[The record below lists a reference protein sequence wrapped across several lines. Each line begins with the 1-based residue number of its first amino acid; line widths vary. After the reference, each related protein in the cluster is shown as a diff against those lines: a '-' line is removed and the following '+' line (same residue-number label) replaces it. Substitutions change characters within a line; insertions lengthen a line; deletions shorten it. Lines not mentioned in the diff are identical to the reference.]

1 MLDRLA
7 RLTASP
13 AGRERALA
21 LRPVSERPAVVL
33 RQRAAAE
40 AAWLHQGSVSLALA
54 GARDVRD
61 AAGAAARGL
70 RLDPLVLREVAD
82 TVRCAA
88 QVRRALARARDGA
101 PLLAAEGQALPD
113 LDALRRLIDGAV
125 DARGALLDG
134 ASAELSQ
141 IRAEISETHDALL
154 ARMQS
159 VVSSPALRP
168 ALSDAI
174 VTQRE
179 GRYVVPVRSEARAA
193 LPGVVHDTSSSGRT
207 VYVEP
212 FAVVELGN
220 RWRELQVQERREI
233 ERILRELS
241 SVVGESSADL
251 AESVERLAAIDCA
264 VAAAA
269 LGREL
274 GAGLP
279 ADAGAEQPWLHDA
292 PGELRLLDARHP
304 LLVWEGGEVVPVSL
318 AVGGGE
324 GGLLITGPN
333 TGGKTVA
340 LKSAGLITLMALCG
354 LPVPAEPGSTIP
366 VYDAVFADIGDE
378 QSIEQSLSTF
388 SSHVT
393 AIIDVIE
400 RAGPRSLALLDELG
414 AGTDPVEGAVLAVAI
429 VERLVAAGVTLI
441 ATTHHG
447 ELKAHA
453 HDHPRL
459 LNASVEFDVET
470 LSPTYRLRMGIP
482 GESNALAIS
491 ERLGM
496 PADVVEAARGRVSGE
511 ERELSRM
518 LANLREQLERAET
531 RAEAAGHD
539 RAEAERLR
547 AELAASHEQLE
558 AESERRRAEAQR
570 HLRDELRDT
579 ERLLARTRR
588 QVEAARLE
596 QADADM
602 ARARGRPRR
611 APAAARAAAGAAGA
625 RGAALRGAGGARL
638 ARGHVRARGGVER
651 ARRARGVRAD
661 AGRAPDAGAARPG
674 RAHGGARG
682 RRGPGG
688 EAAHGARRRSR
699 RVDRGARTHARRGAA
714 RGRGVPRSRRPRRP
728 QPRAR
733 HPRQGDGDAPP
744 RGARSARSPPAR
756 RLAGAGRARRGRRG
770 RHRRAPHGALGGT
783 AAVATGFW
791 ETRSRPPAGK
801 RWVAPGHDD
810 PAPGERGAPRQDR
823 VVSPSSLPGP
833 GATDP
838 GRPAALSGSR
848 RPTMESLGAIRFGR
862 ARHGREDAAATTAR
876 GS

>member
-179 GRYVVPVRSEARAA
+179 GRYVVPVRSEARSA

-220 RWRELQVQERREI
+220 RWRERQVQERREI

-547 AELAASHEQLE
+547 AELAASHEQLD

-602 ARARGRPRR
+602 ARARE
-611 APAAARAAAGAAGA
+611 AARAVRRPPPAPRPERRELRGRLSVVPGA
-625 RGAALRGAGGARL
+625 RVWLAGMSVPGEALSAPDARGEFELTLGALRTRARL
-638 ARGHVRARGGVER
+638 AQVVRTE
-651 ARRARGVRAD
+651 
-661 AGRAPDAGAARPG
+661 APA
-674 RAHGGARG
+674 
-682 RRGPGG
+682 GG
-688 EAAHGARRRSR
+688 EAPAVRLRTGPVDDPGESIEVRGRTLDEALPAVEEYLDRAVRVGRSR
-699 RVDRGARTHARRGAA
+699 VLVIHGKGTGT
-714 RGRGVPRSRRPRRP
+714 
-728 QPRAR
+728 
-733 HPRQGDGDAPP
+733 
-744 RGARSARSPPAR
+744 
-756 RLAGAGRARRGRRG
+756 L
-770 RHRRAPHGALGGT
+770 RRAVRDLLAHHPLVASQEPAERAEGGEGVTVAHLTAL
-783 AAVATGFW
+783 
-791 ETRSRPPAGK
+791 
-801 RWVAPGHDD
+801 
-810 PAPGERGAPRQDR
+810 
-823 VVSPSSLPGP
+823 
-833 GATDP
+833 
-838 GRPAALSGSR
+838 
-848 RPTMESLGAIRFGR
+848 
-862 ARHGREDAAATTAR
+862 
-876 GS
+876 

>member
-21 LRPVSERPAVVL
+21 LRPVSERAAVVL
-33 RQRAAAE
+33 RQRVAAE
-40 AAWLHQGSVSLALA
+40 AAWLHAGSVALALD
-54 GARDVRD
+54 GARDVRGP
-61 AAGAAARGL
+61 AEAAARGL
-70 RLDPLVLREVAD
+70 RLDPLALRAVAD

-88 QVRRALARARDGA
+88 AVRRALARARDGA
-101 PLLAAEGQALPD
+101 PLLAAEGAALPD
-113 LDALRRLIDGAV
+113 LDALRRLIDAAI
-125 DARGALLDG
+125 DARGALIDA

-141 IRAEISETHDALL
+141 IRAELAETHDALL
-154 ARMQS
+154 ARMQD
-159 VVSSPALRP
+159 VASSPALRP

-179 GRYVVPVRSEARAA
+179 GRYVVPVRSEARSAV
-193 LPGVVHDTSSSGRT
+193 PGVVHDTSSSGRT

-212 FAVVELGN
+212 LAVVELGN

-233 ERILRELS
+233 ERVLRELS
-241 SVVGESSADL
+241 SVVGESAADL
-251 AESVERLAAIDCA
+251 VESVERLAAIDCA

-279 ADAGAEQPWLHDA
+279 ADAGAGQAWLQEA
-292 PGELRLLDARHP
+292 PGELVLRDARHP

-318 AVGGGE
+318 AAGGE
-324 GGLLITGPN
+324 ERGLLITGPN

-414 AGTDPVEGAVLAVAI
+414 AGTDPAEGAVLAVAI

-470 LSPTYRLRMGIP
+470 LSPTYRLRMGVP

-496 PADVVEAARGRVSGE
+496 PADVVAAARGRVSGG
-511 ERELSRM
+511 ERELARM
-518 LANLREQLERAET
+518 LADLREQLERAEA
-531 RAEAAGHD
+531 RAEEAGHD
-539 RAEAERLR
+539 RDEAQRLR
-547 AELAASHEQLE
+547 ARLAASYEQLE
-558 AESERRRAEAQR
+558 AESERRRDEAQR
-570 HLRDELRDT
+570 RLRDELRDT

-588 QVEAARLE
+588 HVEAARLE

-602 ARARGRPRR
+602 
-611 APAAARAAAGAAGA
+611 
-625 RGAALRGAGGARL
+625 
-638 ARGHVRARGGVER
+638 ER
-651 ARRARGVRAD
+651 ARE
-661 AGRAPDAGAARPG
+661 AARSV
-674 RAHGGARG
+674 R
-682 RRGPGG
+682 
-688 EAAHGARRRSR
+688 
-699 RVDRGARTHARRGAA
+699 
-714 RGRGVPRSRRPRRP
+714 
-728 QPRAR
+728 
-733 HPRQGDGDAPP
+733 
-744 RGARSARSPPAR
+744 RSPPAPPPE
-756 RLAGAGRARRGRRG
+756 RRGRRG
-770 RHRRAPHGALGGT
+770 RISVVPGARVWLAGMAIPGEALGAPDARGEFELTLGALRTRARLAQVARTEAPARAEDPPVRLRAGPVDDPGESIEVRGRTLDEALPAVEEYLDRAVRSGRSRVLVIHGKGTGTLRRAVRDLLAAHPLVASQEPAERAEGGEGVT
-783 AAVATGFW
+783 VA
-791 ETRSRPPAGK
+791 
-801 RWVAPGHDD
+801 H
-810 PAPGERGAPRQDR
+810 
-823 VVSPSSLPGP
+823 L
-833 GATDP
+833 AT
-838 GRPAALSGSR
+838 L
-848 RPTMESLGAIRFGR
+848 
-862 ARHGREDAAATTAR
+862 
-876 GS
+876 

>member
-33 RQRAAAE
+33 RQRVAAE

-179 GRYVVPVRSEARAA
+179 GRYVVPVRSEARSA

-354 LPVPAEPGSTIP
+354 LPVPAEPGSTVP

-602 ARARGRPRR
+602 ARARE
-611 APAAARAAAGAAGA
+611 AARAVRRPPPAPRPERRELRGRLSVVPGA
-625 RGAALRGAGGARL
+625 RVWLAGMSVPGEALSAPDARGEFELTLGALRTRARL
-638 ARGHVRARGGVER
+638 AQVVRTEAPAGGEGPAVRLRTGPVDDPGESIEVRGRTLDEALPAVEEYLDRAVRVGRSRVLVIHGKGTGTLRRAVRDLLAHHPLVASQEPAER
-651 ARRARGVRAD
+651 AE
-661 AGRAPDAGAARPG
+661 
-674 RAHGGARG
+674 
-682 RRGPGG
+682 GG
-688 EAAHGARRRSR
+688 EGVTVAHL
-699 RVDRGARTHARRGAA
+699 T
-714 RGRGVPRSRRPRRP
+714 
-728 QPRAR
+728 
-733 HPRQGDGDAPP
+733 
-744 RGARSARSPPAR
+744 
-756 RLAGAGRARRGRRG
+756 
-770 RHRRAPHGALGGT
+770 AL
-783 AAVATGFW
+783 
-791 ETRSRPPAGK
+791 
-801 RWVAPGHDD
+801 
-810 PAPGERGAPRQDR
+810 
-823 VVSPSSLPGP
+823 
-833 GATDP
+833 
-838 GRPAALSGSR
+838 
-848 RPTMESLGAIRFGR
+848 
-862 ARHGREDAAATTAR
+862 
-876 GS
+876 